1 MTVIL
6 LMGIALLGIAAALG
20 ARALSYDRVE
30 STRRLRSIGM
40 YGFRGADTTS
50 HGSGAILDFRRLAEV
65 IGHLVTR
72 RSSRVERTEVRRELM
87 SAGLYDLS
95 PEAYYGYRVMGTFA
109 LSALLLLVAVAA
121 PNLATFL
128 GVLVGALLGWRVPMI
143 VVERR
148 GKARRDRIDRELPE
162 LMDLLVVSVEAGVGL
177 GGALQN
183 LANRTSGPLG
193 EELRLMQQEQAM
205 GLSGDQAMTKMLER
219 CDTPSVRSFVRS
231 VQQGERLGVSIGT
244 ILRNLAKDMRLRRR
258 QIAEERAQKAPIKML
273 FPLVFLIFPSIFI
286 VLLGPAYFAIRNVL

>member
-6 LMGIALLGIAAALG
+6 LMGLGLLGVAAALG

-30 STRRLRSIGM
+30 AARRLRSIGM
-40 YGFRGADTTS
+40 YGFRGGDAAS
-50 HGSGAILDFRRLAEV
+50 QGAGAILDFRRLAEV
-65 IGHLVTR
+65 IGYLITR
-72 RSSRVERTEVRRELM
+72 RSSRVERVEVRRELM

-109 LSALLLLVAVAA
+109 LSALLLLVAFAA

-128 GVLVGALLGWRVPMI
+128 GVPVGALLGWRVPMI

-148 GKARRDRIDRELPE
+148 AKARRDRIDRELPE

-177 GGALQN
+177 GGALQK

-193 EELRLMQQEQAM
+193 EELRLMQQEQSM

-286 VLLGPAYFAIRNVL
+286 VLLGPAYFAIKNVL